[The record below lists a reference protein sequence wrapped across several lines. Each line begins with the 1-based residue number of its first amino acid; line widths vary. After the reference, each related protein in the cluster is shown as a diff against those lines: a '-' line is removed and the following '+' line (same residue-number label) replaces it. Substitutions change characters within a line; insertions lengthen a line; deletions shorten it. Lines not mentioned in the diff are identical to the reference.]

1 MNSLFGPTVAEIQAK
16 QALEDQNNITDK
28 KDPVA
33 TDPDTSDNTITTT
46 QEEIPKVEENNAPE
60 TEKQDQD
67 NAVTEQPVE
76 VPIPVTQLSEKDRS
90 KLEKLEAK
98 VRNSVTEGWKALAEI
113 QHYQE
118 GRLWKAG
125 FASFED
131 YVESRFDFH
140 RKHSARLLEAGKFL
154 LHLDKGK
161 AKGPH
166 PTRESHIREITQ
178 KLPDNHRVG
187 FWDKFCEEHS
197 ITDKSIHEITAKQV
211 KEAVIEYR
219 KDIPKDELP
228 PKPARQKEH
237 EEPNLEKIRT
247 KSVLLLEKVKVQV
260 KEHPNKDS
268 ILEKLEELF
277 ELING

>member
-140 RKHSARLLEAGKFL
+140 RKHSARLLEAGRFL
-154 LHLDKGK
+154 LQLDKGK
-161 AKGPH
+161 SKGPQ
-166 PTRESHIREITQ
+166 PTRESHIREISQ
-178 KLPDNHRVG
+178 KLPESHRVS

-197 ITDKSIHEITAKQV
+197 ITEKSIHEITAKQV

-219 KDIPKDELP
+219 KDIPKEDLP
-228 PKPARQKEH
+228 AKAPRENKVKVPVV
-237 EEPNLEKIRT
+237 EKIRT
-247 KSVLLLEKVKVQV
+247 KTLALLAKVKDQVQ
-260 KEHPNKDS
+260 EHPKREA
-268 ILEKLEELF
+268 IVLKLEEL
-277 ELING
+277 EGLLND

>member
-1 MNSLFGPTVAEIQAK
+1 MDN
-16 QALEDQNNITDK
+16 QNIITENQ
-28 KDPVA
+28 DPIA

-46 QEEIPKVEENNAPE
+46 QEEIPKVEENNVPE
-60 TEKQDQD
+60 TENQDPD
-67 NAVTEQPVE
+67 NAATEHPGE

-118 GRLWKAG
+118 GHLWKAG

-140 RKHSARLLEAGKFL
+140 RKHSARLLEAGRFL
-154 LHLDKGK
+154 LQLDKGK
-161 AKGPH
+161 SKGPQ
-166 PTRESHIREITQ
+166 PTRESHIREISQ
-178 KLPDNHRVG
+178 KLPESHRIS
-187 FWDKFCEEHS
+187 FWDKFCD
-197 ITDKSIHEITAKQV
+197 DKSITEANVNDLTAKEI

-219 KDIPKDELP
+219 KEIPKDELP
-228 PKPARQKEH
+228 PKPARQKKEH

-260 KEHPNKDS
+260 KKHPNQDS
-268 ILEKLEELF
+268 ILEKLEELI
-277 ELING
+277 ELIKG